1 MRQFT
6 KRIVMILL
14 AFLITFSNF
23 LPGLNLTTY
32 AAEEQSSTI
41 TVAEAIA
48 DNSGTANVE
57 GYIVGTVVS
66 KTNFDLEAPWSQAT
80 NLALADSPDETDITK
95 MLPVQLPSGAIRTV
109 LNLVDNPGNHHA
121 KIQITGSLEDYF
133 TLPGLKS
140 PTDYTIIDGGQEP
153 EPPAEPELITLEEA
167 RTKNVGQEVIV
178 QGIVTADNA
187 AIGGGKLSTYIQD
200 ETAGI
205 NLFSN
210 SLSGFPD
217 LKEGQKIEVRGKIAA
232 YNGLLEIIPNTDGIE
247 VLAENETLPAPTAV
261 TIEELQSATV
271 AEPLEGQLVTVTGYV
286 SSKPSTPAGGGYN
299 VTLTD
304 SDFNSTTLRVME
316 GTNAI
321 DALEEGKWY
330 EITAILSQYNTY
342 QILPRKASDIVLA
355 DEQPEPPS
363 AAGEYPAVVESVT
376 DGDTIRITSPV
387 FGSQSVRFVNID
399 TPETYHSVKN
409 DLDQNQKDKGNE
421 ATAYMETLL
430 QPGDEVILKVG
441 EEPTDNYGRLLAQ
454 VLRKEDR
461 MNTNLEMV
469 REGYA
474 VTYFIWP
481 VGPEDEY
488 NEYQQ
493 AVKAAKEAGKG
504 IWNEADPLLE
514 LPTFFRARYEGNPL
528 TKPVGN
534 SDTKEYVQP
543 AEWEEVPV
551 EKRVFFW
558 DEADALAAGYTPVE
572 DGEEEEPNPTPGDLV
587 SVQLLGL
594 NDLHGKIDL
603 TYDLEEDYGVAA
615 AGRMDYVSAYLKDRR
630 EQNPNTLIVH
640 AGDMIGGSSPVAAL
654 LQDEPVV
661 EIMNEI
667 GFDIGT
673 VGNHEFDE
681 GTTEFLRMVNG
692 GDHPEGKGTEGYE
705 GMNFPNVCANCVWKD
720 SGETFL
726 PPYEILEVGGE
737 QIGFIGVNTTATL
750 NMVIPEGIEDITFT
764 DEVTAVNDATE
775 ELKEQGIEAIV
786 VLSHMPASQSGD
798 TATGD
803 AADLANNVDDEVDV
817 IFAAHNHEIVD
828 AMVDNKLIVQALDYG
843 KAFSAVDL
851 EIDPETG
858 DIVNKEAEIVFV
870 DQSKMDAD
878 PVVSDILTNYE
889 NRIAPILN
897 EVIGVAEVAMEGGYG
912 VRGEVG
918 DNALGNL
925 IADGMAAEMDADFA
939 LMNGGGI
946 RDNLN
951 QGDITWGELFNIQ
964 PFNNVL
970 MKLDIKGADLYTILN
985 AQIDPNYGPD
995 YSIAGFNY
1003 TWDGATYK
1011 VVEITLPD
1019 GTPIDK
1025 EGTYSI
1031 AVNNFM
1037 ATSQGSKYRPIG
1049 ELGKNAVTGPEDL
1062 EATVNFVRSFEDPIN
1077 YVAEGRISEVEVD
1090 PGGDLG
1096 TVTIAEARDAEN
1108 GSEVTIEGIVT
1119 TTSGAWGSKG
1129 FYIQDETAGTYV
1141 FQNSDDVEPGDVVR
1155 LTGKVGA
1162 YNGEIQIGSL
1172 TSFEKTGTKEV
1183 PEPLVLTVE
1192 DVNESNA
1199 GQLVTIKGVEISDL
1213 ESVNSYGTFEFTATR
1228 NGQSIVVRVDN
1239 RTGLMF
1245 NNFTFEDGD
1254 KVTVTGI
1261 SSSFNDV
1268 IQLKP
1273 RGEEDIVEYVEDSTI
1288 TSINFEDF
1296 LTEEGD
1302 LLVDLLEGEEGFSI
1316 SPEALQLMAEYN
1328 PEAMILIEKSDVLL
1342 SVPFVSL
1349 TVDQELTFWVEDLT
1363 EWFEDSVSGVYD
1375 LSIIKENGDTIS
1387 EFDVPVSITFAVNPK
1402 HVDNKENLTVLY
1414 INEDEEYEIVES
1426 TVEEY
1431 EGMYFVTAEL
1441 YHFSIYGVFE
1451 LEEDED
1457 GNPIPPVPPVVDEED
1472 EKEDKKEEKEEDKQ
1486 DKKEDKEAVKE
1497 EKKEQKGNKLPNTAT
1512 KNYSFLLIGAALLT
1526 LGGAGVLVY
1535 RRREA

>member
-1 MRQFT
+1 MRHHS
-6 KRIVMILL
+6 KRVVMILL
-14 AFLITFSNF
+14 AFILTFSNL
-23 LPGLNLTTY
+23 LPAMNLTTY
-32 AAEEQSSTI
+32 AAEEQSTAI
-41 TVAEAIA
+41 TVEQAIA
-48 DNSGTANVE
+48 NNSGTATVE
-57 GYIVGTVVS
+57 GYIVGTVIS
-66 KTNFDLEAPWSQAT
+66 GTNYDLDAPFTTAT
-80 NLALADSPDETDITK
+80 NLAIADSPTETDFSK
-95 MLPVQLPSGAIRTV
+95 MLPVQLPSGSIRSG

-121 KIQITGSLEDYF
+121 KIQITGSLAAYF
-133 TLPGLKS
+133 SVPGLRS

-178 QGIVTADNA
+178 QGVVTADNA

-210 SLSGFPD
+210 SLSGFPN
-217 LKEGQKIEVRGKIAA
+217 LVEGQVVEVRGKIAE
-232 YNGLLEIIPNTDGIE
+232 YNGLLEIMPNTNGIE
-247 VLAENETLPAPTAV
+247 ILAENEALPTPTPI
-261 TIEELQSATV
+261 TIEELQTATV

-355 DEQPEPPS
+355 EEQPEPPS
-363 AAGEYPAVVESVT
+363 AAGEYPAVVERVT
-376 DGDTIRITSPV
+376 DGDTIRITSPL
-387 FGSQSVRFVNID
+387 FGSQSVRYVNID
-399 TPETYHSVKN
+399 TPETYHSVRN

-421 ATAYMETLL
+421 ATAYMQTLL

-461 MNTNLEMV
+461 LNTNLEMV

-474 VTYFIWP
+474 VTYFIHP
-481 VGPEDEY
+481 VGPENEY
-488 NEYQQ
+488 NEFQT
-493 AVKAAKEAGKG
+493 AVKEAKDAGKG

-543 AEWEEVPV
+543 TEWEDVPV

-558 DEADALAAGYTPVE
+558 NEADAIAAGYTPVE
-572 DGEEEEPNPTPGDLV
+572 DGGEEEPNPNPGELV
-587 SVQLLGL
+587 SVQLIGM
-594 NDLHGKIDL
+594 NDLHGKIDQ
-603 TYDLEEDYGVAA
+603 TYDLAEDYGVAA

-630 EQNPNTLIVH
+630 EQNPNTLIMH

-750 NMVIPEGIEDITFT
+750 NMVIPDGIQDITFT
-764 DEVTAVNDATE
+764 DEVDAVNEATQ
-775 ELKEQGIEAIV
+775 ELKEQGIRSIV
-786 VLSHMPASQSGD
+786 VLSHMPASQDGD
-798 TATGD
+798 SATGD
-803 AADLANNVDDEVDV
+803 AANLANNVDDEVDV
-817 IFAAHNHEIVD
+817 IFAAHNHEIVN
-828 AMVDNKLIVQALDYG
+828 AIVDNKLIVQALDYG

-870 DQSKMDAD
+870 DQSKMDPD
-878 PVVSDILTNYE
+878 PVVAEILANYE

-912 VRGEVG
+912 VRGEIG

-946 RDNLN
+946 RDILN

-970 MKLDIKGADLYTILN
+970 MKLEITGADLYTIMN
-985 AQIDPNYGPD
+985 AQLQAPYGPD
-995 YSIAGFNY
+995 YSISGFHY
-1003 TWDGATYK
+1003 TWDGSTYK
-1011 VVEITLPD
+1011 VVDITFPD

-1025 EGTYSI
+1025 EATYT
-1031 AVNNFM
+1031 VVTNNFM
-1037 ATSQGSKYRPIG
+1037 ATSTGSKYRPIG
-1049 ELGKNAVTGPEDL
+1049 ELGKNPVTGPEDL
-1062 EATVNFVRSFEDPIN
+1062 EATVNFVRSFDGPIN
-1077 YVAEGRISEVEVD
+1077 YIAEGRISEVGE
-1090 PGGDLG
+1090 PGGDIG
-1096 TVTIAEARDAEN
+1096 TVTIAEAREAAN
-1108 GSEVTIEGIVT
+1108 GSVVTIEGVVT
-1119 TTSGAWGSKG
+1119 TTSGAWGQKG
-1129 FYIQDETAGTYV
+1129 FYVQDETGGTYV
-1141 FQNSDDVEPGDVVR
+1141 FQNTEDVVPGDVVK
-1155 LTGKVGA
+1155 LTGAVGA
-1162 YNGEIQIGSL
+1162 YNGEFQISSL
-1172 TSFEKTGTKEV
+1172 SAFEKTGTADV
-1183 PEPLVLTVE
+1183 PAAQVLTPAE
-1192 DVNESNA
+1192 LGSGNESE
-1199 GQLVTIKGVEISDL
+1199 LVSIEGVEISDL
-1213 ESVNSYGTFEFTATR
+1213 EEVNNYGTFEFIATKD
-1228 NGQSIVVRVDN
+1228 GESVLVRVDN
-1239 RTGLMF
+1239 RTGLKF
-1245 NNFTFEDGD
+1245 NDFAFENGD
-1254 KVTVTGI
+1254 TVTITGI
-1261 SSSFNDV
+1261 SSIFNET

-1273 RGEEDIVEYVEDSTI
+1273 RSVDDIVEYDSYEEPEVKYTVENKFLDAKGKELKKLERKSNVTI
-1288 TSINFEDF
+1288 NTTIANHVRDAREFTVSVE
-1296 LTEEGD
+1296 
-1302 LLVDLLEGEEGFSI
+1302 LVDKHGRVKHSSDEIYEVTGESEEVFSTEVAI
-1316 SPEALQLMAEYN
+1316 PANHNGQRYT
-1328 PEAMILIEKSDVLL
+1328 
-1342 SVPFVSL
+1342 L
-1349 TVDQELTFWVEDLT
+1349 TVVVKDVEGNVV
-1363 EWFEDSVSGVYD
+1363 ERSE
-1375 LSIIKENGDTIS
+1375 IK
-1387 EFDVPVSITFAVNPK
+1387 
-1402 HVDNKENLTVLY
+1402 
-1414 INEDEEYEIVES
+1414 
-1426 TVEEY
+1426 
-1431 EGMYFVTAEL
+1431 
-1441 YHFSIYGVFE
+1441 
-1451 LEEDED
+1451 
-1457 GNPIPPVPPVVDEED
+1457 
-1472 EKEDKKEEKEEDKQ
+1472 
-1486 DKKEDKEAVKE
+1486 
-1497 EKKEQKGNKLPNTAT
+1497 
-1512 KNYSFLLIGAALLT
+1512 
-1526 LGGAGVLVY
+1526 
-1535 RRREA
+1535 